1 MIDDTREKRV
11 AKILI
16 ATLICIPV
24 VYFLTLNWNGL
35 LDPDEG
41 RYAEVAREMLVTGDF
56 VTPHLNFTKFF
67 DKPPLSYW
75 LTAVLFRLFGQNELA
90 ARLGPAICGIITIWL
105 VFLVASA
112 TWGKRTGY
120 ISSIV
125 LGSSLLFFAL
135 AHVVI
140 TDMVLTSCVTTSL
153 AGFYMVQRGD
163 RRWLPAFYV
172 GMAAGM
178 LAKGLIGMVIPVGTA
193 VIWAIVTVDRKA
205 LGRVF
210 SLRWAGASLAI
221 SLPWFLAVCSRNPD
235 FFDYFFVRQHFIRY
249 LTTADNRYEPIWF
262 FLPIVLVGLLPWT
275 GFLLRSILSL
285 FDAKKVV
292 GSLKERRGEAFMWV
306 WTIFTVLFFS
316 LSRSKLIPYIL
327 PAFPPLSVVIG
338 REIDS
343 RIRENHEGK
352 NSLATVFTVSLLLVY
367 GVALAALPFFYG
379 EYPFW
384 SVARWSFPGT
394 LILWGGALA
403 VVYLSNPPGNMERV
417 VVVLGVVGLL
427 NAVCSVGL
435 GSVYASNHSSKAVAE
450 SIGRYRSQGDYSV
463 VQYGGFDQGLPFYLG
478 QRVVLTSHSQ
488 DMDFGDAHEKDR
500 SWFLDDE
507 GLRTLW
513 RKQKKVFLVAERD
526 DLSKLRSLLT
536 PSVYWLE
543 TPGGK
548 VLLSNRRFSE
558 RPDAR
563 LSRGRDTR

>member
-1 MIDDTREKRV
+1 MIDDAREKRI

-16 ATLICIPV
+16 TTLLCIPV

-41 RYAEVAREMLVTGDF
+41 RYAEVAREMLATGDF

-75 LTAVLFRLFGQNELA
+75 LTAMLFRLFGQNELA

-105 VFLVASA
+105 VYLVASA

-140 TDMVLTSCVTTSL
+140 TDMVLTSCVTASM
-153 AGFYMVQRGD
+153 AGFYMVQRGN

-172 GMAAGM
+172 SMAAGI
-178 LAKGLIGMVIPVGTA
+178 LAKGLIGVVIPVGTA
-193 VIWAIVTVDRKA
+193 VIWAIVTVDRRA
-205 LGRVF
+205 LGRMF
-210 SLRWAGASLAI
+210 SLRWSGASLAI
-221 SLPWFLAVCSRNPD
+221 SLPWFLAVCERNPD
-235 FFDYFFVRQHFIRY
+235 FFDYFFIRQHFIRY

-262 FLPIVLVGLLPWT
+262 FLPIVLIGLLPWT
-275 GFLLRSILSL
+275 GFLLRSMLSL
-285 FDAKKVV
+285 FDAGKVIE
-292 GSLKERRGEAFMWV
+292 SLKERKGEAFMWI
-306 WTIFTVLFFS
+306 WAAFTVLFFS
-316 LSRSKLIPYIL
+316 LSGSKLIPYIL

-352 NSLATVFTVSLLLVY
+352 NSLATIFTVSLLLVY
-367 GVALAALPFFYG
+367 GIALAALPFFYG

-384 SVARWSFPGT
+384 SIARWSFPDA
-394 LILWGGALA
+394 LILWGGSLA
-403 VVYLSNPPGNMERV
+403 VVYLSNPPGNMEKV
-417 VVVLGVVGLL
+417 VVVLGIVGLL
-427 NAVCSVGL
+427 NGVCSVGL
-435 GSVYASNHSSKAVAE
+435 GSVYASNHSSRTVAE
-450 SIGRYRSQGDYSV
+450 FIGRYRSQGDSV

-507 GLRTLW
+507 GLRALW
-513 RKQKKVFLVAERD
+513 RKQKKVFLVAECD
-526 DLSKLRSLLT
+526 DLSKLRSLLA
-536 PSVYWLE
+536 PSVYSLQM
-543 TPGGK
+543 PVGK

-563 LSRGRDTR
+563 LSRGSDIR